1 MTAPL
6 SNSSRYAWFL
16 IALLWVVGLLN
27 YLDRQVIFS
36 LFPLLQAEFKVSDA
50 ELGLLTPAFLWV
62 YGIFSPLVGFLA
74 DRRSRKKV
82 ILVSLIVWSVVTWLT
97 GHAQSFSQLL
107 IARALMGI
115 SEACY
120 IPAALA
126 LIADYHNERTRSLAT
141 GLHQSGLY
149 AGMILGG
156 GLGGWI
162 GQTYGWRPA
171 FTTLGLIGVA
181 YAVVLMAGMKDA
193 PPTST
198 SKGEP
203 KINLLEAIKTLLA
216 TREYVLLGAAFTMFS
231 ITGWIVL
238 TWLPLYLYERFQMS
252 LAGAG
257 FSATFYI
264 QMAAFAGILGGGVV
278 ADQWSRTNPRARVM
292 LPVAGF
298 LVGSIFLFLV
308 GWTSSQVVMISGL
321 LVYGL
326 SRGLLDCTAMPIL
339 CQIAPPHLRATGYG
353 IFNLAGCIVGG
364 TMAAVA
370 GLLKSTLGLGGALQL
385 SALFLCA
392 AALLLFP
399 IQSKIN
405 AWSEV

>member
-1 MTAPL
+1 MEPL
-6 SNSSRYAWFL
+6 NSTPSRYAWLL

-36 LFPLLQAEFKVSDA
+36 LFPLLQAEFKVTEA

-74 DRRSRKKV
+74 DRASRKKIIV
-82 ILVSLIVWSVVTWLT
+82 VSLLVWSLVTWLT
-97 GHAQSFSQLL
+97 GYAQSFSHLL
-107 IARALMGI
+107 IARALMGL

-126 LIADYHNERTRSLAT
+126 LIADYHSERTRSLAT

-149 AGMILGG
+149 VGMILGG

-162 GQTYGWRPA
+162 GQTYGWRAA
-171 FTTLGLIGVA
+171 FTTLGLVGVG
-181 YAVVLMAGMKDA
+181 YAVVLMAGVKDA
-193 PPTST
+193 PSTST
-198 SKGEP
+198 SNDAP
-203 KINLLEAIKTLLA
+203 RLNLLAAVQTLLA
-216 TREYVLLGAAFTMFS
+216 TREYVLLGTAFTLFS

-264 QMAAFAGILGGGVV
+264 QVAAFAGILGGGVA
-278 ADQWSRTNPRARVM
+278 ADQWSRTNPRARVL

-298 LVGSIFLFLV
+298 LAGSAFLFLV
-308 GWTSSQVVMISGL
+308 GWTSSQLLMITGL

-339 CQIAPPHLRATGYG
+339 CQLVPLHLRATGYG

-364 TMAAVA
+364 TMAALA
-370 GLLKSTLGLGGALQL
+370 GFLKNTLGLGGALQL

-392 AALLLFP
+392 AAFLLLP
-399 IQSKIN
+399 LRRN
-405 AWSEV
+405 NRAWSEI